1 MKLQTATLL
10 AGAFALLLIPSH
22 AQARGPGKGMK
33 RADRMCARLSCSDQQ
48 RDEIAQVLRDL
59 QRQQRAAMSRGRAL
73 AETIRAELEKA
84 RPDEEVI
91 LDATEKL
98 GRQHEVL
105 MDARHDAVLALH
117 GLLNARQRAEAA
129 PMLTRLLL
137 SPPRPPGKRGPHG
150 GDGPDASA
158 SRTGARGR

>member
-129 PMLTRLLL
+129 PLLTRLLL
-137 SPPRPPGKRGPHG
+137 SPPRPPREQGPRGG
-150 GDGPDASA
+150 QGPDGAA
-158 SRTGARGR
+158 PRAGARGR